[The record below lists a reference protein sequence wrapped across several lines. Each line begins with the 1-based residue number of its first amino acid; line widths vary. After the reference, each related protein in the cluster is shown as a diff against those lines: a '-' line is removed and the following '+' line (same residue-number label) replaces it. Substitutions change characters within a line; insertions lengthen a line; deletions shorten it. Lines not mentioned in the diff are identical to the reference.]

1 MTPAEE
7 AGDQDP
13 PPWVPQLSQQASLS
27 SDSIYVVKSIGL
39 DGGQAAAARF
49 WRLAINPLPR
59 VPVPDLSMARRRLLS
74 DFPHAGEV
82 VDRVLGDL
90 AGRRYVAIR
99 PFLIVGPPGSGK
111 TTLARRLL
119 EELGLRTTVYGCGG
133 VSDASL
139 LGTSSRWSTAGPSLP
154 LELIERSRTASPALV
169 LDEIEKAGTGRANG
183 SLFDALPGLLEPSS
197 ASHHWD
203 SYIEAT
209 VDLSGVIW
217 AATANSLDGMPPAL
231 IDRFR
236 VLMLP
241 RPGPGHLDRLA
252 SSLLR
257 SLVSEYGLHPA
268 WARPLDGIERRAILE
283 HWAGGSIR
291 GLRCLLEAVIRARD
305 VGATHQ

>member
-1 MTPAEE
+1 MPRPPLDRCA
-7 AGDQDP
+7 AG
-13 PPWVPQLSQQASLS
+13 ASWSPSTRDLDGAS
-27 SDSIYVVKSIGL
+27 SAYIVQSVGL
-39 DGGQAAAARF
+39 DGGQEAAARF
-49 WRLAINPLPR
+49 WRLAVIPLPR
-59 VPVPDLSMARRRLLS
+59 VPVPDLGMVRHQLLS

-82 VDRVLGDL
+82 IDRVLGGL
-90 AGRRYVAIR
+90 VGRRFVTLR
-99 PFLIVGPPGSGK
+99 PFMIVGPPGSGK
-111 TTLARRLL
+111 TTLAKRLL
-119 EELGLRTTVYGCGG
+119 EELGLPTTVYGCGG
-133 VSDASL
+133 ISDASL
-139 LGTSSRWSTAGPSLP
+139 LGTSSRWTTAAPSLP
-154 LELIERSRTASPALV
+154 LELIERSGTASPALV

-203 SYIEAT
+203 SYLEAT

-217 AATANSLDGMPPAL
+217 AATANSLECMPPAL

-236 VLMLP
+236 LMTLP
-241 RPGPGHLDRLA
+241 RPGPGHLDQLA